1 MKWAEQCKEV
11 TTDKVTASLNAH
23 SRLIRGCNGCPGVS
37 YEQKVS
43 SEEKVVLDTKPQQA
57 FIINLVLTKS

>member
-11 TTDKVTASLNAH
+11 TIDKVTASLNAH
-23 SRLIRGCNGCPGVS
+23 SRLIRGFNRCPGVS
-37 YEQKVS
+37 YEQKIS